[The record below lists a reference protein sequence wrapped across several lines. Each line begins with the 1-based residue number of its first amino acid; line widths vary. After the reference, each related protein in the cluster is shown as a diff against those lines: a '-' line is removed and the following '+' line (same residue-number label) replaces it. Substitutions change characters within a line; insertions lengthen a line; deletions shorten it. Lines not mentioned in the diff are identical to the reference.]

1 MSNYSHTLYSSIE
14 DIPRP
19 QWDSIWTYPP
29 EGYNFYLS
37 QEKSN
42 ISGFEFS
49 YLVIQDD
56 DTVVLIA
63 PLFIADFNFDLALA
77 GLAQRALRRVQRL
90 WPRFLVVKTLFC
102 GALTSDKAVIA
113 IHPEHRGRPDL
124 FAAFDLALVSKARA
138 HGINMITLKDIMAS
152 DAQQLAPLLRLG
164 YSKSEGLPMTTLP
177 ITFEGVEDY
186 LAKLSPKTR
195 KNLRR
200 KLKEAE
206 TLGGVIIEE
215 ITDIQER
222 IDEIHALYLNVQQRS
237 NLKFGVLTK
246 NFFLNQVQYLPD
258 QAIYF
263 LYWIKQGNV
272 KRLIGFNLCLNR
284 GDELMDKFI
293 GMDYEYAPKFNL
305 YFVSLLE
312 NIKWC
317 IRNQK
322 KFYVL
327 NQGGYEVKARL
338 GANLLPMVH
347 MSKVV
352 NGFVNRL
359 STFFARP

>member
-1 MSNYSHTLYSSIE
+1 MSNYSHTLFSSIV
-14 DIPRP
+14 DIPRQ
-19 QWDSIWTYPP
+19 QWDSVWTYPA

-42 ISGFEFS
+42 ISGFVFS
-49 YLVIQDD
+49 YLVIQDG

-63 PLFIADFNFDLALA
+63 PVFIADFNFDLALD
-77 GLAQRALRRVQRL
+77 GLAQSAVRQVQRL

-113 IHPEHRGRPDL
+113 IHPEHRGRADL
-124 FAAFDLALVSKARA
+124 FAALDCALLAKARA
-138 HGINMITLKDIMAS
+138 HGLDMITLKDILTT
-152 DAQQLAPLLRLG
+152 DAQQLAPLLSLG

-186 LAKLSPKTR
+186 LAKLSSKTR
-195 KNLRR
+195 KNLHR
-200 KLKEAE
+200 KMKEAQK
-206 TLGGVIIEE
+206 LGGVTTEEVTEIESF
-215 ITDIQER
+215 
-222 IDEIHALYLNVQQRS
+222 IDEIYALYLNTQQRS

-246 NFFLNQVQYLPD
+246 DYFLNQVKYLPD

-263 LYWIKQGNV
+263 LYWIKQGDAR
-272 KRLIGFNLCLNR
+272 RLIGFNLCLNR
-284 GDELMDKFI
+284 EDELIDKFI
-293 GMDYEYAPKFNL
+293 GMDYDYAKKFNL
-305 YFVSLLE
+305 YFVSMLE

-327 NQGGYEVKARL
+327 NQGGYDVKARL
-338 GANLLPMVH
+338 GATMLPMVH
-347 MSKVV
+347 LSKVV
-352 NGFVNRL
+352 NSFINRL
-359 STFFARP
+359 SLFFARP